1 MEMNHFLLIMI
12 PLSTMQKFMINGK
25 ELSTNADV
33 SLNSTYLRLTHDL
46 CDKLGPLLVSTVLV
60 RGPSSF

>member
-1 MEMNHFLLIMI
+1 MLIMI

-33 SLNSTYLRLTHDL
+33 SSNSTYLRLTHDL